1 MEYILFI
8 IGFIVVIYAQYQIT
22 NVYHNTSNIKNSK
35 LLSGQEVARKIL
47 DANGLESIYIVQIGG
62 ELTDHYDPGRNVIR
76 LSSRVFQDDS
86 IASLAVAAHECGHA
100 IQKKEGYLFYRLRS
114 ALVPIVNLVSY
125 LGYFVLIISL
135 FAGITTYLLLGMI
148 MLLATLVFQ
157 LVTLPV
163 ELDASKR
170 GMEQIQKLSL
180 IEDTEMNS
188 VSQMLKAAAMTYVAS
203 LISTVLNL
211 LRLLIMINRRD

>member
-170 GMEQIQKLSL
+170 GMEQIQKLCL